1 MIRNL
6 VFDMGNV
13 LIHYIPQ
20 VFMDRLGVPA
30 EDQPLLAREVFGSVE
45 WIRMDRGSI
54 TDEQAVSSVCRRLPE
69 RLRGPAPQ
77 ATARAVSVR
86 RDETEYLCGKAVD
99 PAALLEELKGLGYG
113 LYLLSN
119 ATVRQP
125 EYFPGIPG
133 SQFFDGA
140 VISAH
145 WKVLKPER
153 EIYEILFREYGLEP
167 SECFFV
173 DDLNIN
179 VEGALCAG
187 MDGYIFDGDVG
198 RLRQALCRAGVPV
211 KTGED

>member
-45 WIRMDRGSI
+45 WIRMDRG
-54 TDEQAVSSVCRRLPE
+54 TLGQEEAVAAMEARLPRRLWE
-69 RLRGPAPQ
+69 YARRLVLGWWLDGPLMPVEGM
-77 ATARAVSVR
+77 AV
-86 RDETEYLCGKAVD
+86 
-99 PAALLEELKGLGYG
+99 LLEELKGLGYG

>member
-20 VFMDRLGVPA
+20 VFMDRLGVPE
-30 EDQPLLAREVFGSVE
+30 EDRPLLAREVFGSVE
-45 WIRMDRGSI
+45 WIRMDRG
-54 TDEQAVSSVCRRLPE
+54 TLGQEEAVAAMEARLPRRLWE
-69 RLRGPAPQ
+69 YARRLVLGWWLDGPLMPM
-77 ATARAVSVR
+77 
-86 RDETEYLCGKAVD
+86 EGM
-99 PAALLEELKGLGYG
+99 AALLEELKGLGYG

>member
-45 WIRMDRGSI
+45 WIRMDRG
-54 TDEQAVSSVCRRLPE
+54 TLGQEEAVAAMEARLPRRLWE
-69 RLRGPAPQ
+69 YARRLVLGWWLDGPLMP
-77 ATARAVSVR
+77 V
-86 RDETEYLCGKAVD
+86 EGM
-99 PAALLEELKGLGYG
+99 AALLEELKGLGYG

-153 EIYEILFREYGLEP
+153 EIYEILFREYGLKP

-198 RLRQALCRAGVPV
+198 RLRQALCRAGVMV
-211 KTGED
+211 KTGGN

>member
-45 WIRMDRGSI
+45 WIRMDRG
-54 TDEQAVSSVCRRLPE
+54 TLGQEEAVAAMEARLPRRLWE
-69 RLRGPAPQ
+69 YARRLVLGWWLDGPLMP
-77 ATARAVSVR
+77 V
-86 RDETEYLCGKAVD
+86 EGM
-99 PAALLEELKGLGYG
+99 AALLEELKGLGYG

-187 MDGYIFDGDVG
+187 MDGYIFDGDAG
-198 RLRQALCRAGVPV
+198 RLRQALCRAGVMV
-211 KTGED
+211 KTGGN

>member
-45 WIRMDRGSI
+45 WIRMDRG
-54 TDEQAVSSVCRRLPE
+54 TLGQEEAVAAMEARLPRRLWE
-69 RLRGPAPQ
+69 YARRLVLGWWLDGPLMPVEGM
-77 ATARAVSVR
+77 AV
-86 RDETEYLCGKAVD
+86 
-99 PAALLEELKGLGYG
+99 LLEELKGLGYG

-198 RLRQALCRAGVPV
+198 RLRQALCRAGVMV
-211 KTGED
+211 KTGEN

>member
-1 MIRNL
+1 MIRNI

-20 VFMDRLGVPA
+20 VFMDRLGVPE
-30 EDQPLLAREVFGSVE
+30 EDRPLLAREVFGSVE
-45 WIRMDRGSI
+45 WIRMDRG
-54 TDEQAVSSVCRRLPE
+54 TLGQEEAVAAMEARLPRRLWE
-69 RLRGPAPQ
+69 YARRLVLGWWLDGPLMPM
-77 ATARAVSVR
+77 
-86 RDETEYLCGKAVD
+86 EGM
-99 PAALLEELKGLGYG
+99 AALLEELKGLGYG

-125 EYFPGIPG
+125 EYFPDIPG

-153 EIYEILFREYGLEP
+153 EIYEILFREYGLDP

-187 MDGYIFDGDVG
+187 MDGYVFDGDMG
-198 RLRQALCRAGVPV
+198 RLRQALRQAGVMV
-211 KTGED
+211 KTGEN

>member
-20 VFMDRLGVPA
+20 VLMDRLGVPA

-45 WIRMDRGSI
+45 WIRMDRG
-54 TDEQAVSSVCRRLPE
+54 TLGQEEAVAAMEARLPRRLWE
-69 RLRGPAPQ
+69 YARRLVLGWWLDGPLMP
-77 ATARAVSVR
+77 V
-86 RDETEYLCGKAVD
+86 EGM
-99 PAALLEELKGLGYG
+99 AALLEELKGLGYG

>member
-45 WIRMDRGSI
+45 WIRMDRG
-54 TDEQAVSSVCRRLPE
+54 TLGQEEAVAAMEARLPRRLWE
-69 RLRGPAPQ
+69 YARRLVLGWWLDGPLMP
-77 ATARAVSVR
+77 V
-86 RDETEYLCGKAVD
+86 EGM
-99 PAALLEELKGLGYG
+99 AALLEELKGLGYG

-198 RLRQALCRAGVPV
+198 RLRQALCAGVMV

>member
-1 MIRNL
+1 MIRQI

-13 LIHYIPQ
+13 LIHYRPQ
-20 VFMDRLGVPA
+20 RYVRCLDVAEEDR
-30 EDQPLLAREVFGSVE
+30 PLLLREVFGSVE
-45 WIRMDRGSI
+45 WIRLDRGSI
-54 TDEQAVSSVCRRLPE
+54 GQEEAAAAMAARLPRRLE
-69 RLRGPAPQ
+69 G
-77 ATARAVSVR
+77 AVQ
-86 RDETEYLCGKAVD
+86 
-99 PAALLEELKGLGYG
+99 ALLEWWKLELSPMEGMEALLGELKGLGCG

-198 RLRQALCRAGVPV
+198 RLRQALCRAGVMV

>member
-6 VFDMGNV
+6 DFDMGNV

-45 WIRMDRGSI
+45 WIRMDRG
-54 TDEQAVSSVCRRLPE
+54 TLGQEEAVAAMEARLPRRLWE
-69 RLRGPAPQ
+69 YARRLVLGWWLDGPLMP
-77 ATARAVSVR
+77 V
-86 RDETEYLCGKAVD
+86 EGM
-99 PAALLEELKGLGYG
+99 AALLEELKGLGYG

>member
-45 WIRMDRGSI
+45 WIRMDRG
-54 TDEQAVSSVCRRLPE
+54 TLGQEEAVAAMEARLPRRLWE
-69 RLRGPAPQ
+69 YARRLVLGWWLDGPLMP
-77 ATARAVSVR
+77 V
-86 RDETEYLCGKAVD
+86 EGM
-99 PAALLEELKGLGYG
+99 AALLEELKGLGYG

-140 VISAH
+140 VISTH

>member
-1 MIRNL
+1 MIRKL

-45 WIRMDRGSI
+45 WIRMDRG
-54 TDEQAVSSVCRRLPE
+54 TLGQEEAVAAMEARLPRRLWE
-69 RLRGPAPQ
+69 YARRLVLGWWLDGPLMP
-77 ATARAVSVR
+77 V
-86 RDETEYLCGKAVD
+86 EGM
-99 PAALLEELKGLGYG
+99 AALLEELKGLGYG

-211 KTGED
+211 KTGEN

>member
-45 WIRMDRGSI
+45 WIRMDRG
-54 TDEQAVSSVCRRLPE
+54 TLGQEEAVAAMEARLPRRLWE
-69 RLRGPAPQ
+69 YARRLVLGWWLDGPLMP
-77 ATARAVSVR
+77 V
-86 RDETEYLCGKAVD
+86 EGM
-99 PAALLEELKGLGYG
+99 AALLEELKGLGYG

>member
-1 MIRNL
+1 MIRNI

-45 WIRMDRGSI
+45 WIRMDRG
-54 TDEQAVSSVCRRLPE
+54 TLGQEEAVAAMEARLPRRLWE
-69 RLRGPAPQ
+69 YARRLVLGWWLDGPLMPM
-77 ATARAVSVR
+77 
-86 RDETEYLCGKAVD
+86 EGM
-99 PAALLEELKGLGYG
+99 AALLEELKGLGYG

-187 MDGYIFDGDVG
+187 MDGYIFDGDMG
-198 RLRQALCRAGVPV
+198 RLRQALRRAGVMV
-211 KTGED
+211 KTGEN

>member
-45 WIRMDRGSI
+45 WIRMDRG
-54 TDEQAVSSVCRRLPE
+54 TLGQEEAVAAMEARLPRRLWE
-69 RLRGPAPQ
+69 YARRLVLGWWLDGPLMP
-77 ATARAVSVR
+77 V
-86 RDETEYLCGKAVD
+86 EGM
-99 PAALLEELKGLGYG
+99 AALLEELKGLGYG

-119 ATVRQP
+119 ATARQP

>member
-45 WIRMDRGSI
+45 WIRMDRG
-54 TDEQAVSSVCRRLPE
+54 TLGQEEAVAAMEARLPRRLWE
-69 RLRGPAPQ
+69 YARRLVLGWWLDGPLMPVEGMA
-77 ATARAVSVR
+77 
-86 RDETEYLCGKAVD
+86 E
-99 PAALLEELKGLGYG
+99 LLEELKGLGYG

>member
-45 WIRMDRGSI
+45 WIRMDRG
-54 TDEQAVSSVCRRLPE
+54 TLGQEEAVAAMEARLPRRLWE
-69 RLRGPAPQ
+69 YARRLVLGWWLDGPLMP
-77 ATARAVSVR
+77 V
-86 RDETEYLCGKAVD
+86 EGM
-99 PAALLEELKGLGYG
+99 AALLEELKGLGYG

-211 KTGED
+211 KTGEN